1 MNDVALKRRIA
12 ALMIAAFLSV
22 MGATL
27 AAVTGADSADARAKQ
42 CTDAGCIGIHGGG

>member
-12 ALMIAAFLSV
+12 ALMVAAFLSV

-27 AAVTGADSADARAKQ
+27 AAVT
-42 CTDAGCIGIHGGG
+42 DAGSAEAQRPQCPSWKAPCGPGW

>member
-12 ALMIAAFLSV
+12 ALMVAAFLSV

-27 AAVTGADSADARAKQ
+27 AAVTVAGSADARPPQ
-42 CTDAGCIGIHGGG
+42 CPSWKAPCGPGW